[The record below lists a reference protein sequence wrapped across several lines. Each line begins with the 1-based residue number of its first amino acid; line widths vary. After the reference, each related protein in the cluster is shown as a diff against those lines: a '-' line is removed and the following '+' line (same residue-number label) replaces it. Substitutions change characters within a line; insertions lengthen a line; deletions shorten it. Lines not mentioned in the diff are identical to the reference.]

1 MYILNH
7 IYIYIYTVYVHI
19 DMYCTFFDIFPG
31 RSKKC
36 PEDGDQAGQ
45 RYEAPPGESWRM
57 VHKKGDTDG
66 DGGDCWENMGE
77 LT

>member
-7 IYIYIYTVYVHI
+7 IYIYIHTYTVYVHI
-19 DMYCTFFDIFPG
+19 DMYCTFLTYFQADL
-31 RSKKC
+31 SC

-57 VHKKGDTDG
+57 VHIWGHR
-66 DGGDCWENMGE
+66 WRWR
-77 LT
+77 